1 MKDIE
6 LTNFNVPLRTRQR
19 FDAICRASGRTR
31 TSVLVELMTN
41 HILKEGRRLSDQQS
55 ELDKIDTAI
64 GKSPALK
71 RFSDWAYPDGRQ
83 PASSR
88 LNSSDQELGM
98 PEPLRSDG
106 WEGW

>member
-1 MKDIE
+1 MKDAE

-64 GKSPALK
+64 QKIPALK
-71 RFSDWAYPDGRQ
+71 RFSEWAYPDGRK

-88 LNSSDQELGM
+88 LNSSDREFDM
-98 PEPLRSDG
+98 PDPLRSDG
-106 WEGW
+106 WEEW